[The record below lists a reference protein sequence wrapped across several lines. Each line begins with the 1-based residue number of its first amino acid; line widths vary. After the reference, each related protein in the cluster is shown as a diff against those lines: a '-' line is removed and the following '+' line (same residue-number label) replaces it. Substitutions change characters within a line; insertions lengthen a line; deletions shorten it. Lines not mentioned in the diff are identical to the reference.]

1 MRYHVLHTVK
11 LCPSFLE
18 VDGRRVAEAGG
29 ETSFLTDLYRRL
41 GLDYPKFFKM
51 DILSKV
57 GFLASEF
64 LLEQEAGERFVPRD
78 DRAVLLYNRYSSM
91 HADQVF
97 QETIAHPED
106 FFPKPSVFVYT
117 LPNIVTGE
125 IAIRNK
131 YHGESNFILLPE
143 YSEQAI
149 NQAIECAFLALGT
162 TSLLTG
168 WLEALSENNYNASLS
183 LLITNHQSP
192 TTNH

>member
-1 MRYHVLHTVK
+1 MMRYQVLHTVK

-18 VDGRRVAEAGG
+18 VDGSRVAEAGG
-29 ETSFLTDLYRRL
+29 ETSFLTSLYHRL

-64 LLEQEAGERFVPRD
+64 LLEQEGGERFVPRD
-78 DRAVLLYNRYSSM
+78 DRAVLLFNRYSSM
-91 HADQVF
+91 HADQTF
-97 QETIAHPED
+97 QETIAHSED
-106 FFPKPSVFVYT
+106 FYPKPSVFVYT

-143 YSEQAI
+143 YSEKTM
-149 NQAIECAFLALGT
+149 NQAIEHAFLAPGT

-168 WLEALSENNYNASLS
+168 WLEALSENEYQASCS
-183 LLITNHQSP
+183 LITVH
-192 TTNH
+192 